1 MIDVSK
7 ANTIFIGRRGEHHF
21 RNIEFDVSSLL
32 AGSHSGESL
41 HAIYKR
47 PDGETYPVVTSYSNG
62 VLTWSPSAADTDVA
76 GVGKLEIRVMDGE
89 VVGKSAR
96 VLTVVEDALAD
107 GSISPPD
114 PPAQEWLNKVLAA
127 LSALDVDKINSLLN
141 LTYNLLSDNHSLLGT
156 THALL
161 NDTRDTLFKR
171 TGILLNHMHPIET
184 ATAPDMVS
192 RRAALTFTS
201 ISAGNS
207 VNVGGITYN
216 FVSALGSPSAN
227 TVQVR
232 VQGTLRD
239 SVKMLAKAIM
249 GNVDEANIA
258 YGSDMGENPYCTAYW
273 TSQRFS
279 IGETTVAAGESLFML
294 EKAENAVSPIA
305 LSTTAGAVVYAF
317 TRAAFSRYVL
327 SGNVSGSGGANS
339 VRGPMHTILPAGSVV
354 VGGQEGMLYPASYD
368 CHQITLCRQ
377 SDTSEKE
384 LDFYISNDEETFTR
398 IQRSVPIGSNTS
410 AESLHIHI
418 QLRQVRVP
426 AGYGLYIRMGS
437 DGTSSTAFC
446 DLKFTYHLYPADLTT
461 SDCGGL

>member
-7 ANTIFIGRRGEHHF
+7 ANTVFIGRRGEHHF
-21 RNIEFDVSSLL
+21 RNIEFDVSSLI
-32 AGSHSGESL
+32 AGVHSGESL

-62 VLTWSPSAADTDVA
+62 VLTWSPSASDTDVA
-76 GVGKLEIRVMDGE
+76 GVGKLEIRVVDGE

-107 GSISPPD
+107 GSTAPPD

-141 LTYNLLSDNHSLLGT
+141 LTYNLLSGNHSLLGT
-156 THALL
+156 TH
-161 NDTRDTLFKR
+161 
-171 TGILLNHMHPIET
+171 
-184 ATAPDMVS
+184 
-192 RRAALTFTS
+192 
-201 ISAGNS
+201 
-207 VNVGGITYN
+207 
-216 FVSALGSPSAN
+216 
-227 TVQVR
+227 
-232 VQGTLRD
+232 
-239 SVKMLAKAIM
+239 VKMLAKAIM

-410 AESLHIHI
+410 TESLHIHI

>member
-21 RNIEFDVSSLL
+21 RNIEFDVSSLI
-32 AGSHSGESL
+32 AGVHSGESL

-47 PDGETYPVVTSYSNG
+47 PDGETYPVVTPYSNG

-141 LTYNLLSDNHSLLGT
+141 LTYNLLSGNHSLLGT
-156 THALL
+156 TH
-161 NDTRDTLFKR
+161 
-171 TGILLNHMHPIET
+171 
-184 ATAPDMVS
+184 
-192 RRAALTFTS
+192 
-201 ISAGNS
+201 
-207 VNVGGITYN
+207 
-216 FVSALGSPSAN
+216 
-227 TVQVR
+227 
-232 VQGTLRD
+232 
-239 SVKMLAKAIM
+239 VKMLAKAIM

-279 IGETTVAAGESLFML
+279 IGETTVAVGESLFML

-377 SDTSEKE
+377 LDTSEKE

-418 QLRQVRVP
+418 QMRQVRVP